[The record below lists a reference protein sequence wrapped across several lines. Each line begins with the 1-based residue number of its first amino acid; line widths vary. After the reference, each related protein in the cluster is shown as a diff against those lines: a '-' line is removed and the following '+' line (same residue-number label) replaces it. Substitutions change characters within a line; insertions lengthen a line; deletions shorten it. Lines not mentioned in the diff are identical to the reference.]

1 MTVKR
6 AQELIRSYESNSWLI
21 HRLMDDVTNAES
33 LMRPPFPAN
42 NANWV
47 LGHMLSSRHVALLTL
62 GEPPFMPDEVKV
74 VYESGSPMLND
85 PARAR
90 DFRLLLDDV
99 NDSNDLLADALQRT
113 SAAQLNSVVDTPFGR
128 QAVWERI
135 AGLQW
140 HETFH
145 LGQLDSLKTLIV
157 DKR

>member
-6 AQELIRSYESNSWLI
+6 AQELIRSYESNTWLI
-21 HRLMDDVTNAES
+21 HRLMDDVTHRES
-33 LMRPPFPAN
+33 MMRPPFPAN

-62 GEPPFMPDEVKV
+62 GEPPFMPDEVKA
-74 VYESGSPMLND
+74 VYESGSPMLTD

-90 DFRLLLDDV
+90 DFRLLIEDV
-99 NDSNDLLADALQRT
+99 NASNDALAAALERA
-113 SAAQLNSVVDTPFGR
+113 SAAQLNTVVDTPFGR
-128 QAVWERI
+128 QQVWERI

-145 LGQLDSLKTLIV
+145 LGQLDALKTLIV

>member
-6 AQELIRSYESNSWLI
+6 AQELITNYESNTWLI
-21 HRLMDDVTNAES
+21 HRLMDDVSHKES

-62 GEPPFMPDEVKV
+62 GEPPFLSDEVKA
-74 VYESGSPMLND
+74 VYESGSPMLTD

-90 DFRLLLDDV
+90 DFRLLIEDV
-99 NDSNDLLADALQRT
+99 NRSNDALAEALQQAT
-113 SAAQLNSVVDTPFGR
+113 AAQLNTVIDTPFGR

-135 AGLQW
+135 SGLHW

-145 LGQLDSLKTLIV
+145 LGQLDALKTLIV